1 MVVRQAQRVGTSIM
15 GVSGGRPAAR
25 AMPGTSSQY
34 HSPLAGMLAGT
45 NELGFSLSLI
55 TPSICTWTLTHC

>member
-1 MVVRQAQRVGTSIM
+1 MHARQDRKVGTSIM
-15 GVSGGRPAAR
+15 GVSEGRPAAL

-55 TPSICTWTLTHC
+55 TPSMCTWALNKC